1 VTSTASW
8 LRRQLPGVMA
18 LVLVAATFLVAR
30 LPEVSAEQKHE
41 VAAQFGFQPESIAL
55 PGGYTHQSIRQVN
68 QRYQHI
74 NAWISSVGSAI
85 ALNDLDGDGLAN
97 DLCYVDVRID
107 QVIVTPAPEAGKAQR
122 YEPFALSSGSLPVNE
137 VMAPMGC
144 VPGDFNEDGRVDLLI
159 YMWGRTPILHLA
171 KADAKGLSDKA
182 YEPTELVPGKSSG
195 SYDGPEWNSNSATV
209 ADFDGDGHEDIF
221 IGNYFPEGPVLD
233 PSKDSGVQ
241 MNHSMSAGFNGG
253 EDYIFL
259 WKSGTSGAKPTTEW
273 EKVDPFLKDVSKG
286 WALASSANDVNGD
299 LLPELYVG
307 NDFGPDRLMYN
318 ESTPG
323 NLKFRLVEGS
333 KGPMEPKSKNV
344 GIDSFK
350 GMGVDFG
357 DLNGDQVY
365 DMYVSNITTSFGI
378 EESHFAFMS
387 NETNLSRVTSSL
399 EAGDAIWED
408 ESAPLQLA
416 WSGWGWDVK
425 IADLDNNSEPEVLQA
440 TGFVKG
446 DVNRWPQ
453 LQELATSND
462 ALLDNPMWWP
472 IVGPGDDVGGNQH
485 FHFFAK
491 NQREFYSDLSAELGM
506 AAQIPTRGIAT
517 GDIDGDGRL
526 DMAISRQW
534 SDPIF
539 YHNTGGDGNNFVGLR
554 LTRDDDVTEGSFPG
568 AGSAVIGAQVT
579 ITTAAGK
586 KMINRVDGG
595 SGHSGK
601 RSHEVHF
608 GLGSEDQAVEAHITW
623 RDRDGEKHEQDMT
636 LTPGWH
642 DVQLGDQAKEK

>member
-1 VTSTASW
+1 MTSTASW

-30 LPEVSAEQKHE
+30 LPQVSAEERQE
-41 VAAQFGFQPESIAL
+41 VAARYGFTPETIAL
-55 PGGYTHQSIRQVN
+55 PGGYTQQTIRQVN

-74 NAWISSVGSAI
+74 NAWISSVGSAV
-85 ALNDLDGDGLAN
+85 ALNDLDGDGLSN
-97 DLCYVDVRID
+97 DLCFVDVRTD
-107 QVIVTPAPEAGKAQR
+107 QVIISPAPESGEQPR
-122 YEPFALSSGSLPVNE
+122 YAPFALSPGSLPMND

-144 VPGDFNEDGRVDLLI
+144 VPGDYNEDGRLDLLI

-171 KADAKGLSDKA
+171 KPDAAGMTNDT
-182 YEPTELVPGKSSG
+182 YQPTELVPGKASG
-195 SYDGPEWNSNSATV
+195 DYDGPEWNSNSATV
-209 ADFDGDGHEDIF
+209 ADFDGDGHDDIF
-221 IGNYFPEGPVLD
+221 IGNYFPHGPVLD
-233 PSKDSGVQ
+233 PSKNSGVW

-259 WKSGTSGAKPTTEW
+259 SKGVSGGTPKW
-273 EKVDPFLKDVSKG
+273 EMSDPFPLEVSRG
-286 WALASSANDVNGD
+286 WALASSSNDVNGD
-299 LLPELYVG
+299 MLPELYVG
-307 NDFGPDRLMYN
+307 NDFGPDRLLYN
-318 ESTPG
+318 MSTPG
-323 NLKFRLVEGS
+323 RLKFEVVEGS

-378 EESHFAFMS
+378 EESHFAFLS
-387 NETNLSRVTSSL
+387 TENNLNRVTSSL
-399 EAGDAIWED
+399 EDGDAVWED

-425 IADLDNNSEPEVLQA
+425 LSDLDNNSELEVLQA

-453 LQELATSND
+453 LQELATAND

-485 FHFFAK
+485 LHFFAK
-491 NQREFYSDLSAELGM
+491 NQKGFYSDVSADLGL
-506 AAQIPTRGIAT
+506 AAPIPTRGIAT
-517 GDIDGDGRL
+517 GDIDGDGKL
-526 DMAISRQW
+526 DMAVSRQW
-534 SDPIF
+534 SDPVLF
-539 YHNTGGDGNNFVGLR
+539 RNTATTGNDFLGLR
-554 LTRDDDVTEGSFPG
+554 LTHEENRSEGAFRG
-568 AGSAVIGAQVT
+568 AGSPVIGAQVT
-579 ITTAAGK
+579 ITTASGK
-586 KMINRVDGG
+586 KQINRVDGG

-608 GLGSEDQAVEAHITW
+608 GLGSESGPVQAHIKW
-623 RDRDGEKHEQDMT
+623 RDRDGDIHEQDMT
-636 LTPGWH
+636 LNPGWH
-642 DVQLGDQAKEK
+642 DIQLGDQAKEK

>member
-1 VTSTASW
+1 MTSTASW

-30 LPEVSAEQKHE
+30 LPSVSAEQRQE
-41 VAAQFGFQPESIAL
+41 VAAQFGFTPESIAL
-55 PGGYTHQSIRQVN
+55 PGGYTQQTIRQVN

-74 NAWISSVGSAI
+74 NAWISSVGSAV
-85 ALNDLDGDGLAN
+85 ALNDLDGDGLSN
-97 DLCYVDVRID
+97 DLCFVDVRID
-107 QVIVTPAPEAGKAQR
+107 QVIISPAPESGKKPR
-122 YEPFALSSGSLPVNE
+122 YEPFALSPGSLPMND

-144 VPGDFNEDGRVDLLI
+144 VPGDYNEDGRIDLLV

-171 KADAKGLSDKA
+171 KADATGMSAAA
-182 YEPTELVPGKSSG
+182 YQATELVPGKSSG
-195 SYDGPEWNSNSATV
+195 TYDGPQWNSNSATV
-209 ADFDGDGHEDIF
+209 ADFDGDGHDDVF
-221 IGNYFPEGPVLD
+221 IGNYFPHGPVLD
-233 PSKDSGVQ
+233 PSKNSGVW

-259 WKSGTSGAKPTTEW
+259 SKGTSNGTPKW
-273 EKVDPFLKDVSKG
+273 EMSDPFPLEVSRG
-286 WALASSANDVNGD
+286 WALASSSNDVNGD
-299 LLPELYVG
+299 MLPELYVG
-307 NDFGPDRLMYN
+307 NDFGPDRLLFN

-323 NLKFRLVEGS
+323 HLKFKLVEGS
-333 KGPMEPKSKNV
+333 RGPMEPKSKNV

-378 EESHFAFMS
+378 EESHFAFLS
-387 NETNLSRVTSSL
+387 QETNMNRVTSAL
-399 EAGDAIWED
+399 EDGDAIWED
-408 ESAPLQLA
+408 KSAPLQLA

-425 IADLDNNSEPEVLQA
+425 ISDLDNNADPEVLQA

-453 LQELATSND
+453 LQELATAND
-462 ALLDNPMWWP
+462 SLLDNPMWWP

-491 NQREFYSDLSAELGM
+491 NQKNFYSDLSGDLGM

-517 GDIDGDGRL
+517 GDIDGDGKL
-526 DMAISRQW
+526 DMALSRQW
-534 SDPIF
+534 SDPVL
-539 YHNTGGDGNNFVGLR
+539 YRNNSGAGNNFLGLR
-554 LTRDDDVTEGSFPG
+554 LTYDDKPSEGSFRG
-568 AGSAVIGAQVT
+568 AGSPVIGAQVT
-579 ITTAAGK
+579 ITSASGK
-586 KMINRVDGG
+586 KQIGRVDGG

-608 GLGSEDQAVEAHITW
+608 GLGSEDGPVQAHIKW
-623 RDRDGEKHEQDMT
+623 RDRGGEIHEQDMT
-636 LTPGWH
+636 LNPGWH

>member
-1 VTSTASW
+1 MTSTASW

-30 LPEVSAEQKHE
+30 LPEVSAGEKQE
-41 VAAQFGFQPESIAL
+41 VAAQFGFTPESVAL

-68 QRYQHI
+68 QRYAHI
-74 NAWISSVGSAI
+74 NAWISSVGSAV
-85 ALNDLDGDGLAN
+85 ALNDLDGDGLSN

-107 QVIVTPAPEAGKAQR
+107 QVVVTPAPESGRTPR
-122 YEPFALSSGSLPVNE
+122 YEPFALSPGSLPVND

-144 VPGDFNEDGRVDLLI
+144 VPGDFNEDGRIDLLI

-171 KADAKGLSDKA
+171 KADATGLSDDTYLA
-182 YEPTELVPGKSSG
+182 TELVPGKSSG
-195 SYDGPEWNSNSATV
+195 VYDGPQWNSNSATV
-209 ADFDGDGHEDIF
+209 ADFDGDGHDDIF

-233 PSKDSGVQ
+233 PSKSTGVE
-241 MNHSMSAGFNGG
+241 MNHSMSQGFNGG

-259 WKSGTSGAKPTTEW
+259 WQGGTAGDDPSTEW
-273 EKVDPFLKDVSKG
+273 ERSDPFEKDVSKG

-307 NDFGPDRLMYN
+307 NDFGPDRFLFN
-318 ESTPG
+318 RSTPG
-323 NLKFRLVEGS
+323 KLEFSIVEGT

-357 DLNGDQVY
+357 DLNDDQVY

-387 NETNLSRVTSSL
+387 KEKDAARITSSL
-399 EAGDAIWED
+399 GNGDAVWED

-425 IADLDNNSEPEVLQA
+425 IADLDNNSESEVLQA

-453 LQELATSND
+453 LQELATAND
-462 ALLDNPMWWP
+462 ALLDNPLWWP

-491 NQREFYSDLSAELGM
+491 NQRDFYSDLSPELGM

-517 GDIDGDGRL
+517 GDVDGDGRL

-539 YHNTGGDGNNFVGLR
+539 YRNTGGSGNGFLGLR
-554 LTRDDDVTEGSFPG
+554 LTRDEDVTEGAFPG
-568 AGSAVIGAQVT
+568 PGSPVVGAQVT
-579 ITTAAGK
+579 VTTAAGK
-586 KMINRVDGG
+586 KLINRVDGG

-608 GLGSEDQAVEAHITW
+608 GLGSDDRPVEAHITW
-623 RDRDGEKHEQDMT
+623 RDRDGEIHEQDMT

-642 DVQLGDQAKEK
+642 DIQLGDQAKEK

>member
-1 VTSTASW
+1 MTSTASW
-8 LRRQLPGVMA
+8 LRRQLPGVLA

-30 LPEVSAEQKHE
+30 LPQVSAEERQG

-55 PGGYTHQSIRQVN
+55 PGGYTQQTIREVN

-74 NAWISSVGSAI
+74 NAWISSVGSAVAI
-85 ALNDLDGDGLAN
+85 NDLDGDGLSN
-97 DLCYVDVRID
+97 DLCFVDVRID
-107 QVIVTPAPEAGKAQR
+107 QVVVTPAPESGKTPR
-122 YEPFALSSGSLPVNE
+122 YEPFALSSGSLPMND

-144 VPGDFNEDGRVDLLI
+144 VPGDFNEDGRIDLLI

-171 KADAKGLSDKA
+171 QADAKGMDEDT
-182 YEPTELVPGKSSG
+182 YEATELVPGKSSG
-195 SYDGPEWNSNSATV
+195 TYDGPEWNSNSATV
-209 ADFDGDGHEDIF
+209 ADFDGDGHADIF
-221 IGNYFPEGPVLD
+221 IGNYFPHGPVLD
-233 PSKDSGVQ
+233 PSKNTGVW
-241 MNHSMSAGFNGG
+241 MNDSMSAGFNGG

-259 WKSGTSGAKPTTEW
+259 SKGTSGDTPTW
-273 EKVDPFLKDVSKG
+273 DMSDPFPLEVSRG
-286 WALASSANDVNGD
+286 WALASSANDVNAD

-307 NDFGPDRLMYN
+307 NDFGPDRFLYN
-318 ESTPG
+318 MSTPG
-323 NLKFRLVEGS
+323 KLKFEVVEGS
-333 KGPMEPKSKNV
+333 RGPMEPKSKNV

-365 DMYVSNITTSFGI
+365 DMFVSNITASFGI

-387 NETNLSRVTSSL
+387 QETNLNRVTSSL
-399 EAGDAIWED
+399 EDGDAIWED

-425 IADLDNNSEPEVLQA
+425 VSDLDNNAELEVLQA

-453 LQELATSND
+453 LQELATAND
-462 ALLDNPMWWP
+462 TLLDDPMWWP
-472 IVGPGDDVGGNQH
+472 IVGPGDDVGGNHH

-491 NQREFYSDLSAELGM
+491 NKEGFYSDLSGDLGM
-506 AAQIPTRGIAT
+506 AAQIPSRGIAT
-517 GDIDGDGRL
+517 GDIDGDGKL

-534 SDPIF
+534 SDPVMF
-539 YHNTGGDGNNFVGLR
+539 RNDGGSGNGFLGLR
-554 LTRDDDVTEGSFPG
+554 LTHDEEQTAGTLPG
-568 AGSAVIGAQVT
+568 AGSPVIGAQVT
-579 ITTAAGK
+579 ITSSSGK
-586 KMINRVDGG
+586 KQINRVDGG

-608 GLGSEDQAVEAHITW
+608 GLGTDSGSVQAHIKW
-623 RDRDGEKHEQDMT
+623 RDRDGEIHEQDMT
-636 LTPGWH
+636 LSPGWH
-642 DVQLGDQAKEK
+642 DIQLGDQAKEK